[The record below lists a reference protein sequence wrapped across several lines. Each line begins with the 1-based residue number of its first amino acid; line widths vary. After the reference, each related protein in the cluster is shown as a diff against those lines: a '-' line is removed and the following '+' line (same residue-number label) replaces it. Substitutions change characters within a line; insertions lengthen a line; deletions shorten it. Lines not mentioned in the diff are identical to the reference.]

1 VAETRA
7 AVAFVY
13 RSKNSLRR
21 KERRNFIEI
30 YGFSRLSSDVFAVFC
45 HLPLPCKGLTTKQQK
60 ISVHPKNYV
69 FVLVSLSAL
78 GVFGVFLC
86 VK

>member
-1 VAETRA
+1 MEVKTRLEEKKEETSLKSM
-7 AVAFVY
+7 V
-13 RSKNSLRR
+13 SLDSLRMSLP
-21 KERRNFIEI
+21 F
-30 YGFSRLSSDVFAVFC
+30 FC